1 MCTRAASSGMNGLPD
16 MIDQPWIQG
25 DNAMKRKTG
34 RAGFTL
40 IEMIVVIA
48 IIAVLIAL
56 AAPLVTRY
64 VATAKQARADAA
76 AKSLCTAADA
86 WLAEKMLGEHQS
98 AENGVNIDDDGDGEF
113 VKKLA
118 GEAGPLDGYLTGGL
132 PDIYTVFVENWGAA
146 GAVCTMPDGTV
157 GRYGN

>member
-1 MCTRAASSGMNGLPD
+1 
-16 MIDQPWIQG
+16 
-25 DNAMKRKTG
+25 MKRKTG

-86 WLAEKMLGEHQS
+86 WLAGE
-98 AENGVNIDDDGDGEF
+98 N
-113 VKKLA
+113 A
-118 GEAGPLDGYLTGGL
+118 GRTPVGGK
-132 PDIYTVFVENWGAA
+132 
-146 GAVCTMPDGTV
+146 
-157 GRYGN
+157 RRQHRR

>member
-1 MCTRAASSGMNGLPD
+1 MRMCTRAASSGMNGLPD

-48 IIAVLIAL
+48 IIAVLITL

-64 VATAKQARADAA
+64 VATAKQVRADAA

-118 GEAGPLDGYLTGGL
+118 GEAGPLDGY
-132 PDIYTVFVENWGAA
+132 
-146 GAVCTMPDGTV
+146 M
-157 GRYGN
+157 

>member
-1 MCTRAASSGMNGLPD
+1 M
-16 MIDQPWIQG
+16 
-25 DNAMKRKTG
+25 
-34 RAGFTL
+34 
-40 IEMIVVIA
+40 
-48 IIAVLIAL
+48 LIAL

-132 PDIYTVFVENWGAA
+132 PDFYTVFVENWGAA
-146 GAVCTMPDGTV
+146 GAVCTMPDGAIGT
-157 GRYGN
+157 YGS